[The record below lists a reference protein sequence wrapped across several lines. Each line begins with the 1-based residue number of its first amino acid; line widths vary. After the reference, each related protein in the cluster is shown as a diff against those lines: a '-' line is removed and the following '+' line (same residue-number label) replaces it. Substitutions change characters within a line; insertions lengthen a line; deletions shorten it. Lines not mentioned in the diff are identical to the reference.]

1 MRINFP
7 IKVRRVIAERSAYR
21 CSFPE
26 CYRLTI
32 GPGASDAEVSCTG
45 VASHIYSASP
55 GGPRGSAGL
64 SPLEVKAPA
73 NAIWLCGE
81 HARQV
86 DNNRGIKFPA
96 PLLLSYK
103 SLHEA
108 RISREQHNVYLPF
121 TWLQQLIVS
130 RAPVFATPATLT
142 LGKVTVIIGGNA
154 SGKTALYEW
163 LAGISNPAILER
175 WRPPVGAAS
184 GLLFNVTYFTPQRHM
199 IGVEISGSESIR
211 YRVDDQEV
219 PYNPYPIK
227 FIVVRPQRAAKFRD
241 KLSDLQRIAV
251 MLGTDVAA
259 VEELLPRVGHGL
271 VNNVN
276 RLWLSKKGHKLRLLT
291 DVRGTCPG
299 LDFNHLSSGEQ
310 ACVLV
315 ELGIALARFSAQY
328 VPTVLVIDSQDLNL
342 PPHILKDYVD
352 VLLAPENLFQS
363 VLEVLA
369 DGDQLSWRGCEL
381 VMLKG
386 KVSDVRIEQ

>member
-1 MRINFP
+1 
-7 IKVRRVIAERSAYR
+7 VIAERSAYR

-26 CYRLTI
+26 CDRLTI
-32 GPGASDAEVSCTG
+32 DPGASEAEVSCTG
-45 VASHIYSASP
+45 VTSHIYSASP

-64 SPLEVKAPA
+64 SPHEVKAPA

-86 DNNRGIKFPA
+86 DNNRGIKFPV

-130 RAPVFATPATLT
+130 RGPVFATPATLT
-142 LGKVTVIIGGNA
+142 LGNVTVIIGGNA

-163 LAGISNPAILER
+163 LAGINNPSILER

-184 GLLFNVTYFTPQRHM
+184 GLLFSVTYFTPQRHM

-211 YRVDDQEV
+211 CRVDDQEV

-227 FIVVRPQRAAKFRD
+227 FKVVRPRRAAKFRD

-259 VEELLPRVGHGL
+259 VEELPPRVGHGA

-276 RLWLSKKGHKLRLLT
+276 RLWLS
-291 DVRGTCPG
+291 
-299 LDFNHLSSGEQ
+299 
-310 ACVLV
+310 
-315 ELGIALARFSAQY
+315 
-328 VPTVLVIDSQDLNL
+328 
-342 PPHILKDYVD
+342 
-352 VLLAPENLFQS
+352 
-363 VLEVLA
+363 
-369 DGDQLSWRGCEL
+369 
-381 VMLKG
+381 
-386 KVSDVRIEQ
+386 